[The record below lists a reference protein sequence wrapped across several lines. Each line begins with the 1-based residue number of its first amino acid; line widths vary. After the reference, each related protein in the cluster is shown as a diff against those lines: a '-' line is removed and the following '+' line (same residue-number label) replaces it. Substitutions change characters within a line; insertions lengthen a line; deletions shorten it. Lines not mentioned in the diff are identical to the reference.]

1 MAARRERWRT
11 RPRASCT
18 ARSEGGEMR
27 KQRRQTYRCVDEAQ
41 GEPVGVGG
49 VHRRTDRIGRAV
61 ATLGAGAERDGE
73 RRQIERIERDGLAA
87 VIEGVQRDD
96 VRRACA

>member
-18 ARSEGGEMR
+18 ARSEGGEMH
-27 KQRRQTYRCVDEAQ
+27 KQRCKTYRRVDEAQ
-41 GEPVGVGG
+41 GEPVAVSG
-49 VHRRTDRIGRAV
+49 VHRRTDRLGRAV

-73 RRQIERIERDGLAA
+73 RRQVERIEREGLAA

-96 VRRACA
+96 VRRTCA